1 MGKLYRNQPTFSA
14 GGWLPTISRLP
25 SRRAVALT
33 FDDGPTPQTTPR
45 LLKLL
50 ADHRAAASFFVSGER
65 VEKAPGLVGE
75 IVAAGHAVYAHGY
88 SHIRLQHEPPERLF
102 EEMSRTE
109 EMLARHRPTPSPY
122 LVRLPY
128 GSGARDA
135 ATHRTIKAWNPAA
148 QLALWSHNLRDH
160 LIAAEE
166 HGLQAIERRCRAEV
180 ERLADRPFLGGG
192 VILLHE
198 TPYNVEAP
206 HNAEVA
212 PILLYHLLAKLD
224 ALRLRVDPLTPL
236 ANPSPLSRY
245 VLTASI

>member
-1 MGKLYRNQPTFSA
+1 MGKLYRNQPAFSS
-14 GGWLPTISRLP
+14 GDWLPTIARLP
-25 SRRAVALT
+25 SRRAVALS
-33 FDDGPTPQTTPR
+33 FDDGPTPETTPR

-50 ADHRAAASFFVSGER
+50 AEHSAPASFFVSGER
-65 VEKAPGLVGE
+65 VERAPELIGE
-75 IVAAGHAVYAHGY
+75 IVAGGHAVYAHGY
-88 SHIRLQHEPPERLF
+88 SHIRLQHEPPEKLF

-109 EMLARHRPTPSPY
+109 AMLARYRPTPAPY

-128 GSGARDA
+128 GSGARDP
-135 ATHRTIKAWNPAA
+135 ATHRTVRAWSPSA

-166 HGLQAIERRCRAEV
+166 QGLEAIERRCRAEV
-180 ERLADRPFLGGG
+180 ERLAARPFLGGG

-206 HNAEVA
+206 HNAQVA
-212 PILLYHLLAKLD
+212 PILLAHLLPRLAQ
-224 ALRLRVDPLTPL
+224 LRLRVDPLLPL

-245 VLTASI
+245 VLTASV